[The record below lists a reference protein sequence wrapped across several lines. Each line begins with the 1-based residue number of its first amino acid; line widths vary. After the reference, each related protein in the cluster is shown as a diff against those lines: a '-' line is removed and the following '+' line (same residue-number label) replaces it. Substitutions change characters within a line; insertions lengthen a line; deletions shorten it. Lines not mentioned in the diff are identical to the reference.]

1 MKLVAFQEQGR
12 PQDPRRVGIVTE
24 EGVRPTK
31 LTWEELWTQPY
42 RASKLLAQSGNGG
55 APVPLNDVA
64 LDHPL
69 PRGAKVI
76 CIGLNYRPHAQEAQM
91 SVPETPVLFS
101 KFANSLTGS
110 GSPVP
115 LPANAREFDYEAELG
130 VIVGQRARS
139 IPVSRAL
146 ECVFG
151 YINCNDLSARDL
163 QFRTGQWL
171 LGKTLDGFL
180 PVGPHLVTGDEIP
193 DPQTLP
199 TRCWVNG
206 QLRQDSNTA
215 AMIFT
220 VAELISYISDHFTLE
235 PGDLISTGTPEGV
248 ILGSKEARWLAAG
261 DVVEVEVG
269 DGRFGRLANRLIAGG
284 DRTSVRSEP
293 SLSVTG
299 GDAV

>member
-1 MKLVAFQEQGR
+1 MRLVAFREQGR
-12 PQDPRRVGIVTE
+12 PQHPRRVGIATA

-31 LTWEELWTQPY
+31 LTWEEFWTQPD
-42 RASKLLAQSGNGG
+42 RTSKLLARSENGG
-55 APVPLNDVA
+55 ALPLTEVA

-69 PRGAKVI
+69 PPGAKVI
-76 CIGLNYRPHAQEAQM
+76 CIGLNYRSHAHEAQM
-91 SVPETPVLFS
+91 AVPETPVLFS
-101 KFANSLTGS
+101 KFANSMTGS

-115 LPANAREFDYEAELG
+115 LPHNAREFDYEAELG
-130 VIVGQRARS
+130 VIVAQRARS

-180 PVGPHLVTGDEIP
+180 PVGPYLVTADEIP

-206 QLRQDSNTA
+206 ELRQDSNTA

-248 ILGSKEARWLAAG
+248 ILGSTEEQWLAAG

-269 DGRFGRLANRLIAGG
+269 DGRLGRLANRLIAHG
-284 DRTSVRSEP
+284 DRTPVRSE
-293 SLSVTG
+293 LSPHVAGADT
-299 GDAV
+299 A

>member
-1 MKLVAFQEQGR
+1 MRLVAFQEQGR
-12 PQDPRRVGIVTE
+12 PQDPRRVGIATG
-24 EGVRPTK
+24 EGVRPTQ
-31 LTWEELWTQPY
+31 LTWDELWTQPY
-42 RASKLLAQSGNGG
+42 RTSKLLAQSGNGG
-55 APVPLNDVA
+55 APVPLKDVA

-69 PRGAKVI
+69 PHGAKVI
-76 CIGLNYRPHAQEAQM
+76 CIGLNYRPHAREAQM

-163 QFRTGQWL
+163 QFRSGQWL

-180 PVGPHLVTGDEIP
+180 PIGPYLVTTDEIP
-193 DPQTLP
+193 DPQTLS

-206 QLRQDSNTA
+206 ELRQDSNTA
-215 AMIFT
+215 SMIFT
-220 VAELISYISDHFTLE
+220 VAELISYISDYFTLE

-248 ILGSKEARWLAAG
+248 ILGSTDEQWLAAG

-269 DGRFGRLANRLIAGG
+269 DGRLGRLANRLIAHG
-284 DRTSVRSEP
+284 DRTPVRSDASP
-293 SLSVTG
+293 SVAG
-299 GDAV
+299 ADAA

>member
-1 MKLVAFQEQGR
+1 MRLVAFQEAGPEHSR
-12 PQDPRRVGIVTE
+12 SVGIATR
-24 EGVRPTK
+24 EGVQLTK
-31 LTWEELWTQPY
+31 LTWEELWTQPH
-42 RASKLLAQSGNGG
+42 RTSKLLAQSGNGG

-76 CIGLNYRPHAQEAQM
+76 CIGLNYRSHAREAQM

-101 KFANSLTGS
+101 KFANSVTGS

-115 LPANAREFDYEAELG
+115 LPHNAREFDYEAELG
-130 VIVGQRARS
+130 VIIGQRARS

-146 ECVFG
+146 DCVFG

-171 LGKTLDGFL
+171 LGKTLDRFL
-180 PVGPHLVTGDEIP
+180 PVGPYLVTADEIA

-206 QLRQDSNTA
+206 ELRQDSNTA

-248 ILGSKEARWLAAG
+248 ILGSSEEEWLAAG

-269 DGRFGRLANRLIAGG
+269 DGRLGRLTNRLIPHE
-284 DRTSVRSEP
+284 DRTPVRSEP
-293 SLSVTG
+293 APSAAG
-299 GDAV
+299 ADAA